1 MGFSSFFLVKRDCS
15 LNYQRKFDVPKTN
28 EEKSLRLVNL
38 AKLLL
43 TGFDVENIIRNSV
56 LHNKSRT
63 YKHVKF
69 LIKGSLKYLNLFKF
83 IYKIHFYK

>member
-28 EEKSLRLVNL
+28 EEKSLRFVNL

-43 TGFDVENIIRNSV
+43 TGFDVENII
-56 LHNKSRT
+56 
-63 YKHVKF
+63 F
-69 LIKGSLKYLNLFKF
+69 YLPLPICFECFCQCDRK
-83 IYKIHFYK
+83 KIAKCL